1 MSNRINIKS
10 LVISIAIPLLT
21 GGVAALITMGAMQDF
36 AALNKPPLSPP
47 GYLFPIVWTVLYVL
61 MGVASYIV
69 LESDVAPDEKKRA
82 LGVYLA
88 QLGFN
93 FLWSII
99 FFTLGAYELAF
110 LWLAVLLAL
119 VIIATYRF
127 WHIDRVSGILMLPYA
142 VWVSFAAYLNLA
154 ISTIN

>member
-1 MSNRINIKS
+1 MNKRINIKS

-82 LGVYLA
+82 LGVYLV

-119 VIIATYRF
+119 VITATYRF

-154 ISTIN
+154 ISTVN

>member
-1 MSNRINIKS
+1 MNKRINIKS

-82 LGVYLA
+82 LGVYLV

-119 VIIATYRF
+119 VITATYRF

>member
-36 AALNKPPLSPP
+36 DALNKPPLSPP
-47 GYLFPIVWTVLYVL
+47 AWLFPVVWTVLYVL
-61 MGVASYIV
+61 MGVASYLV
-69 LESDVAPDEKKRA
+69 LRSSASQVEKRSA
-82 LGVYLA
+82 LKVYLI

-93 FLWSII
+93 FLWSVI

-110 LWLAVLLAL
+110 LWIVILLVL
-119 VIIATYRF
+119 VIVTTVRF
-127 WHIDRVSGILMLPYA
+127 WRIGRAAGMLMLPY
-142 VWVSFAAYLNLA
+142 VLWVSFAAYLNLA
-154 ISTIN
+154 ISAIN